1 MWQILLQKSA
11 VTDDVVEPFH
21 LGRRGLVPDADAL
34 YATLTLRN
42 TQDSGGWRPSDQRCE
57 PPQVLSDGGQNKL
70 ILGASGATQ
79 SQSAEPQDALQ
90 VCEPHLNL
98 LSLTSRLLEALGAS
112 KGACNVSG
120 VFMDVARDLARGL
133 LWGALRFEWASIAI
147 ELACALQKRLALVY
161 CAARPEPLS
170 TWAVVDVA
178 GRIISKVVARE
189 GAILSL

>member
-1 MWQILLQKSA
+1 M
-11 VTDDVVEPFH
+11 
-21 LGRRGLVPDADAL
+21 
-34 YATLTLRN
+34 
-42 TQDSGGWRPSDQRCE
+42 
-57 PPQVLSDGGQNKL
+57 
-70 ILGASGATQ
+70 
-79 SQSAEPQDALQ
+79 
-90 VCEPHLNL
+90 CEPHLDL
-98 LSLTSRLLEALGAS
+98 FAFTSRLFEALGA
-112 KGACNVSG
+112 GERTGNVSG